1 MQLYTIGHSNRT
13 WEEFLGLLRS
23 HGVRCIA
30 DIRMFRGSRR
40 HPWFAEA
47 SMREALGLAGVEY
60 VALKELAGRRRH
72 NPDSPN
78 TAWRNESFQ
87 AYADL
92 METEEFRRG
101 VGVLLDLAGRQPT
114 AMLCSEAL
122 WWRCHR
128 MLVSDYLKAHGHDAL
143 HILGPEAPEA
153 HPWSTTAR
161 EDRAAGGHYASKVL
175 GLGASEG
182 G

>member
-1 MQLYTIGHSNRT
+1 MQVYTLGHSNRT
-13 WEEFLGLLRS
+13 WEDFLDLLRT
-23 HGVRCIA
+23 HGIRCVV

-40 HPWFAEA
+40 HPWFSEA
-47 SMREALGLAGVEY
+47 SMREALSTAGLEY

-72 NPDSPN
+72 RSGSPN

-92 METEEFRRG
+92 METDEFRQG
-101 VGVLLDLAGRQPT
+101 VAALLDLAQRQPT

-161 EDRAAGGHYASKVL
+161 EDLTRGGHYACQVL
-175 GLGASEG
+175 GLRPTERD
-182 G
+182 